1 MSILKVSPRQ
11 LLQLIPL
18 DLQAGLVPFIQGSP
32 GTAKSSVVDTV
43 GNSFNLEVIDHRL
56 STSEP
61 TDLTGMPDA
70 RGDYATFKPF
80 MEFPVEGR
88 ELPEGKDGWLLFLDE
103 YNTAPKAVQAAAY
116 KLILDRMVGQHRLHE
131 KVVIVLAGNLTTD
144 RAIVTQLSTAS
155 QSRIIHYFV
164 ETSHAEFMEDVVYAR
179 NWDQRIAAYLEWKPG
194 SLNDFKADHNNPT
207 FCCPRTWE
215 FMQKRL
221 AVLGKGD
228 IPEWTRP
235 AWYGTIT
242 PLIAEEFLNFCTLWD
257 KLPPTS
263 VILADPDN
271 APLPQERELQFA
283 SAIRLVE
290 PADENNLNAICRYVN
305 RLNGMEF
312 KTVFTRALLIK
323 NESLR
328 HHPDVVAMMVRLIQ
342 RT

>member
-1 MSILKVSPRQ
+1 MGLLTVSPRQ
-11 LLQLIPL
+11 LMQLIPL
-18 DLQAGLVPFIQGSP
+18 DLRAGLVPFIQGSP

-43 GNSFNLEVIDHRL
+43 GNNFNLEIIDHRL

-61 TDLTGMPDA
+61 TDLTGMPNSH
-70 RGDYATFKPF
+70 GEYATFKPF
-80 MEFPVEGR
+80 AEFPVEGR
-88 ELPEGKDGWLLFLDE
+88 PLPEGKDGWLLFLDE

-116 KLILDRMVGQHRLHE
+116 KLILDRMVGQHKLHE
-131 KVVIVLAGNLTTD
+131 RVMIVLAGNLTTD

-164 ETSHAEFMEDVVYAR
+164 ETNHAEFMEDVVYAR
-179 NWDQRIAAYLEWKPG
+179 NWDARIASYLEWKPS

-221 AVLGKGD
+221 ATLGAGP
-228 IPEWTRP
+228 IPEWTRA

-242 PLIAEEFLNFCTLWD
+242 PLIAEEFLNFCELYG

-263 VILADPDN
+263 EILADPEN
-271 APLPQERELQFA
+271 ARLPLERELQFA
-283 SAIRLVE
+283 SAVRLVE
-290 PADENNLNAICRYVN
+290 PANTDNLSAICTYIN

-312 KTVFTRALLIK
+312 KTVFTRALLVK
-323 NESLR
+323 DESLR
-328 HHPDVVAMMVRLIQ
+328 HHPDVINMMVRLVQ
-342 RT
+342 RQ